1 MNKILITGGN
11 GLIGSRIASELSK
24 ENKIVILDLNEN
36 RNFDSL
42 VFDVTDNSWVDSVG
56 KFDYVFHFA
65 YIGGGI
71 YSSRN
76 PIKLIH
82 TELTGLYNVLNY
94 ALKYNTKKVIYPSSA
109 ILSDKFKKSFS
120 FSAIHSNSFFSY
132 SVAKQ
137 MGEYFIEEFHKEND
151 IGYSIVRYYN
161 VYGEGQN
168 KEMVVPFF
176 VRAAIEG
183 KPIMVFGSG
192 KQQRDFTY
200 VGDAA
205 KATILTA
212 FSEKTFSK
220 AVAVGTGKKTSVID
234 LAKLT
239 KKLIHSKSEIIHD
252 DFPSGLDELE
262 TERIPFDSAE
272 LKELTGFTCS
282 TSLEEGLKKVI
293 YSIQKK

>member
-1 MNKILITGGN
+1 MNKILVTGGN

-24 ENKIVILDLNEN
+24 ENKVMILDLTEN

-42 VFDVTDNSWVDSVG
+42 VFDVTDNSWIDSVG

-94 ALKYNTKKVIYPSSA
+94 ALEYNTKKVIYPSSA
-109 ILSDKFKKSFS
+109 ILSDKFKQNFS
-120 FSAIHSNSFFSY
+120 FSKVHSNAFFSY
-132 SVAKQ
+132 PAAKQ
-137 MGEYFIEEFHKEND
+137 MGEYFIEEFHKENE
-151 IGYSIVRYYN
+151 IGYSIIRYYN

-176 VRAAIEG
+176 VRDAIEG
-183 KPIMVFGSG
+183 RPIVLFGSG

-200 VGDAA
+200 AGDAA
-205 KATILTA
+205 KATILAA

-220 AVAVGTGKKTSVID
+220 AVEVGTGKNTSVLD
-234 LAKLT
+234 LAKLI
-239 KKLIHSKSEIIHD
+239 KKLTHSKSELIRD
-252 DFPSGLDELE
+252 KFPSGLDELE
-262 TERIPFDSAE
+262 TERIAFNSAE
-272 LKELTGFTCS
+272 LKKLTGFTCN